1 MTAVVAPP
9 RDAVLVPLTAVRR
22 SPSGQHVFVLVEQ
35 DGKLRAQQRAIR
47 TGPVHGDEIVVE
59 QGLEANELIAA
70 SGSFKLRD
78 GLLVQAGTQS
88 ADTSTRLN

>member
-9 RDAVLVPLTAVRR
+9 RDVILVPVTAVRR
-22 SPSGQHVFVLVEQ
+22 SPSGQHVFVLVEL
-35 DGKLRAQQRAIR
+35 DGRLRAQQRAIR

-59 QGLEANELIAA
+59 AGLEAHELVAA

-78 GLLVQAGTQS
+78 GLLVQADARS
-88 ADTSTRLN
+88 PEESTRLN